1 MNTENK
7 KTIKDIT
14 IDETKE
20 VEKIELLIA
29 LPALIENIKNE
40 LHLSEEIL
48 FSLNNELSISII
60 ENDEI
65 EKVVEKI
72 EDLFIGNTEESTI
85 DTIIEKIVTF
95 FDNKES
101 ILNPNDT
108 DVVPNAKDE
117 PNIVTASNNPEVQK
131 DILLKKMQESFVKP
145 TSLAP
150 TTRDHSAL
158 PTSAP
163 TISTPRPIDPYREL
177 PDEK

>member
-65 EKVVEKI
+65 KKVVEKI
-72 EDLFIGNTEESTI
+72 EDLFIGNTEEPII

-95 FDNKES
+95 FDNKDS
-101 ILNPNDT
+101 ILSSDD
-108 DVVPNAKDE
+108 DVVLPTKDE
-117 PNIVTASNNPEVQK
+117 SGIVTVSNNPETQK
-131 DILLKKMQESFVKP
+131 DILLKKMQESFAKP

>member
-1 MNTENK
+1 MDIENK
-7 KTIKDIT
+7 KTIKDDV
-14 IDETKE
+14 IDETKD
-20 VEKIELLIA
+20 VERTELLIA

-48 FSLNNELSISII
+48 FSLNNELSISIL
-60 ENDEI
+60 ENDEVK
-65 EKVVEKI
+65 KVVEKI
-72 EDLFIGNTEESTI
+72 EDLFIGNTEEPII

-101 ILNPNDT
+101 ILSPNDT
-108 DVVPNAKDE
+108 DMVSDAKDE
-117 PNIVTASNNPEVQK
+117 STIVTTSNNPEVQK

-150 TTRDHSAL
+150 TTRDHSA
-158 PTSAP
+158 PPASAP
-163 TISTPRPIDPYREL
+163 APSTPRPIDPYREL

>member
-7 KTIKDIT
+7 KTIKDIA

-65 EKVVEKI
+65 KKVVEKI
-72 EDLFIGNTEESTI
+72 EDLFIGNTEEPII

-95 FDNKES
+95 FDNKDS
-101 ILNPNDT
+101 ILSSDD
-108 DVVPNAKDE
+108 DVVLPTKDE
-117 PNIVTASNNPEVQK
+117 SGIVTTSNNPETQK

-158 PTSAP
+158 PASAP
-163 TISTPRPIDPYREL
+163 APSTPRAIDPYREL